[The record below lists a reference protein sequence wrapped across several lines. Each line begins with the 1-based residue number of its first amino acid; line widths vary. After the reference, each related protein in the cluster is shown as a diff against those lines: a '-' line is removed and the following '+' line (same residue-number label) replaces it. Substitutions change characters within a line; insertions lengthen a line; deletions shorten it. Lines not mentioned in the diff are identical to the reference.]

1 MTDMTNFNQSI
12 IEEFRANDGKVGG
25 PFEGA
30 EMVIIH
36 TTGAK
41 SGQPRENPLAA
52 LADDDGTLYIFASK
66 GGAPT
71 NPDWY
76 YNLLAHPEIEVEYGK
91 ETFAATATE
100 VKGAKRDEIFG
111 RIKVVMPGFADYEAG
126 TTRVIPV
133 VALNRKV

>member
-1 MTDMTNFNQSI
+1 MTDMTNFNQDI
-12 IEEFRANDGKVGG
+12 IDEFRANGGKVGG

-30 EMVIIH
+30 DIVIIH

-52 LADDDGTLYIFASK
+52 LPDDDGTLYIFASK

-76 YNLLAHPEIEVEYGK
+76 YNLVAHPEIEVEYGK
-91 ETFAATATE
+91 ERFTATATE
-100 VKGAKRDEIFG
+100 VTGPKRDEIFG
-111 RIKVVMPGFADYEAG
+111 RIKVLMPGFADYEAG
-126 TTRVIPV
+126 TSRVIPV
-133 VALNRKV
+133 VALNRKS